1 LVLYPT
7 VKDKIEGRSQEV
19 DLRFAQKVIFRKRT
33 L

>member
-1 LVLYPT
+1 